1 MKCRECGKEIKDNIL
16 ICPKCGTIQ
25 KVEEKGPHYNYGND
39 IMKKTVVKLTEEVYD
54 EEYEQQKKKNYNIEL
69 FKNPLFILINI
80 IYIILVPLLVYV
92 TFRSQKNWLL
102 FIELLLLP
110 WTISVT
116 SYELMFHK
124 AGQKWYM
131 GLIPIIRLLT
141 LLKIRNEQRLKDQL
155 DKAEILAVLWFI
167 YFVFYFFGRG
177 SLFALHIYY
186 YFWCITIYTIIILI
200 WYRIDVLRDLAARF
214 NDGSNKN
221 KYTTILF
228 PFFMIMY
235 YGYLNKYK
243 YTKLKDSYL

>member
-16 ICPKCGTIQ
+16 ICPKCGTVQ

-39 IMKKTVVKLTEEVYD
+39 IMKKTVVKLTDEVYD
-54 EEYEQQKKKNYNIEL
+54 EEYEQQKKKNYNKELLKKPLFWLVNIVYIVFVSLSIYLL
-69 FKNPLFILINI
+69 FKNQ
-80 IYIILVPLLVYV
+80 
-92 TFRSQKNWLL
+92 SSWLL
-102 FIELLLLP
+102 FLELLLLP
-110 WTISVT
+110 WIISVT
-116 SYELMFHK
+116 SYELMFNK
-124 AGQKWYM
+124 AGAKWYM
-131 GLIPIIRLLT
+131 GLIPFIRLLT

-155 DKAEILAVLWFI
+155 DKAEVLAVLWFI
-167 YFVFYFFGRG
+167 YFVFYYFGAG
-177 SLFALHIYY
+177 SLFVLHIYY
-186 YFWCITIYTIIILI
+186 YFWCITIYTTIILI

-214 NDGSNKN
+214 NSGTNKN